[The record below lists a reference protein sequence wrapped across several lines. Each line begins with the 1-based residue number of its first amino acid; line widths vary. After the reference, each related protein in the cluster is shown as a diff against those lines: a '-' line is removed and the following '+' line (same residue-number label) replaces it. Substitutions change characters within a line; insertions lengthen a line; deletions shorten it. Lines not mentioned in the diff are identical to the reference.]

1 MIVKKLWKAKDGSDL
16 MEITVPRIEINIY
29 QIPDGNENAKTI
41 YDKLTL
47 SAENGWEQTLT
58 DLPLTGENTEGQPVT
73 YDYSVEEIPIQDFD
87 ANIEREGNIFIIT
100 NTRIQSDYVLP
111 ETGGPGSAL
120 FTLGGALMLAA
131 GFLLGCSRRRKRG
144 KEDDVAS

>member
-1 MIVKKLWKAKDGSDL
+1 
-16 MEITVPRIEINIY
+16 VPSIEINIY
-29 QIPDGNENAKTI
+29 QIPDGNENAKTV

-73 YDYSVEEIPIQDFD
+73 YDYSVEEIPIQDFEV
-87 ANIEREGNIFIIT
+87 NIEREGNIFIIT

-120 FTLGGALMLAA
+120 FTLSGALMLAA
-131 GFLLGCSRRRKRG
+131 GFLLGCSRRRKGERRTM
-144 KEDDVAS
+144 